1 MSYDQFKEFHEK
13 HPDLDNQEYYA
24 EFPKTN
30 KSTIRSWKN
39 KARKPIEPPPA
50 TPPAPL
56 PSEPTATALGSGW
69 EEEMVKLLCTQT
81 KTNPNEFEGVDTKSA
96 LMILKAKLKN
106 LQLQDPPKPSRAP
119 NTPILP
125 NPKPIG
131 QSVAKFGLDQY
142 IKFTDEINMEIPMSK
157 LMNPEDNEKI
167 REIIP

>member
-24 EFPKTN
+24 EFPETN

-39 KARKPIEPPPA
+39 KVRKPIEP
-50 TPPAPL
+50 TPPPPL

-69 EEEMVKLLCTQT
+69 EEEMIKLLCTQT
-81 KTNPNEFEGVDTKSA
+81 KTNPNEFEGLDTKSA
-96 LMILKAKLKN
+96 LLVLKAKLKN
-106 LQLQDPPKPSRAP
+106 IQLQDPPKTNRAP
-119 NTPILP
+119 NSSILP
-125 NPKPIG
+125 NPNPIG

-142 IKFTDEINMEIPMSK
+142 INFTDEINMEIPMSK
-157 LMNPEDNEKI
+157 LMNPKENEKI